1 MQNGVKAGI
10 LVALIA
16 AGAGVAAQSPASSGR
31 FRAELLF
38 PVEHWHN
45 HSSSIV
51 EHPDGHLLVTWFHG
65 SGERTAD
72 DVELLGAWQRKGTT
86 TWSAPARLADT
97 PGYPDTNPTLFVD
110 RTAKLWLLW
119 PTILANEWHTA
130 LMKVKTARTWP
141 VGEVPRWETSEV
153 MHITP
158 GDRFAEVTRR
168 EADRLASLLP
178 ADDGRAGSPLGAEA
192 SAKAASPAAGT
203 RARTYLEKLK
213 TDAGDKLTRRL
224 GWMTRVHPLQ
234 LEDGRI
240 IVPLYSDGFSFSL
253 MALSDDGGATWKASD
268 PLVGGGNIQ
277 PAIARRRDGT
287 IVAYMRDNGPAP
299 KRIHVSESRDR
310 GETWSTVA
318 DHDLPN
324 PGTSVDVVTLAS
336 GRWALVYNDLE
347 RGRQS
352 LAVSLSSDEGRTW
365 TATRHLERDP
375 DGATG
380 DATGQYHYPSII
392 QSTDG
397 LIHVTYSVFLP
408 PAQST
413 KDAQGRLIRK
423 SIKHAVFDEA
433 WITAGG

>member
-1 MQNGVKAGI
+1 MQRRLRAVTLAAVVGAVTGLAGQGPTT
-10 LVALIA
+10 V
-16 AGAGVAAQSPASSGR
+16 

-72 DVELLGAWQRKGTT
+72 DVELLGAWQRRGTT
-86 TWSAPARLADT
+86 TWTAPARLADT

-110 RTAKLWLLW
+110 RTARLWLLW

-141 VGEVPRWETSEV
+141 VGQVPRWDTSEV

-168 EADRLASLLP
+168 EADRLAAQLP
-178 ADDGRAGSPLGAEA
+178 PDDGRAGSP
-192 SAKAASPAAGT
+192 SPAVSV

-213 TDAGDKLTRRL
+213 TDAADKLTRRL

-253 MALSDDGGATWKASD
+253 MAISDDDGATWKTSD

-277 PAIARRRDGT
+277 PALARRRDGT
-287 IVAYMRDNGPAP
+287 IVAFMRDNGPPP
-299 KRIHVSESRDR
+299 KRIHVAESRDR
-310 GETWSTVA
+310 GETWTTVQ
-318 DHDLPN
+318 DHALPN
-324 PGTSVDVVTLAS
+324 PGTSVDVAVLKS

-347 RGRQS
+347 RGRHS
-352 LAVSLSSDEGRTW
+352 LAVSLSDDEGRTW
-365 TATRHLERDP
+365 PVTRHLERDP
-375 DGATG
+375 DGAT
-380 DATGQYHYPSII
+380 TEHQGQYHYPSII
-392 QSTDG
+392 QAGDG
-397 LIHVTYSVFLP
+397 RIHVTYSVFLP
-408 PAQST
+408 PASST
-413 KDAQGRLIRK
+413 KDTEGRLVRK
-423 SIKHAVFDEA
+423 SIKHATFDEA
-433 WITAGG
+433 WVQAGD

>member
-1 MQNGVKAGI
+1 MQRGMKAGI
-10 LVALIA
+10 LVAVVSAVTTL
-16 AGAGVAAQSPASSGR
+16 AAQGPTAV

-72 DVELLGAWQRKGTT
+72 DVELLGSWQPRGTT
-86 TWSAPARLADT
+86 TWTAPARLADT

-110 RTAKLWLLW
+110 RTARLWLLW

-141 VGEVPRWETSEV
+141 VGQVPRWETSEV

-168 EADRLASLLP
+168 EVDRLAALVPPGGQSEQ
-178 ADDGRAGSPLGAEA
+178 GRAYFERL
-192 SAKAASPAAGT
+192 KADAAN
-203 RARTYLEKLK
+203 KF
-213 TDAGDKLTRRL
+213 TRRL

-240 IVPLYSDGFSFSL
+240 IVPLYSDGFDFSL
-253 MALSDDGGATWKASD
+253 MAISDDDGATWKTSD

-277 PAIARRRDGT
+277 PALARRRDGT
-287 IVAYMRDNGPAP
+287 IVAFMRDNGPPP
-299 KRIHVSESRDR
+299 KRIHVAESRDR
-310 GETWSTVA
+310 GETWTTVE
-318 DHDLPN
+318 DHTLPN
-324 PGTSVDVVTLAS
+324 PGTSVDVAVLKS

-347 RGRQS
+347 RGRHS
-352 LAVSLSSDEGRTW
+352 LAVSLSDDEGRTW
-365 TATRHLERDP
+365 PVH
-375 DGATG
+375 
-380 DATGQYHYPSII
+380 
-392 QSTDG
+392 
-397 LIHVTYSVFLP
+397 
-408 PAQST
+408 PAPRT
-413 KDAQGRLIRK
+413 
-423 SIKHAVFDEA
+423 
-433 WITAGG
+433 